1 MLDNDFQTLMGNF
14 WCGNLGGGGG
24 GGGGHSPPDSY
35 VCGWAQLSSVVCPL
49 ECIGGLLI
57 G

>member
-24 GGGGHSPPDSY
+24 GGGTAPLIPMY
-35 VCGWAQLSSVVCPL
+35 VVGLSSAQWYVL
-49 ECIGGLLI
+49 
-57 G
+57 